1 MTPQE
6 KEIFNRGRLQGLKEM
21 DLARDNY
28 ESARAWG
35 IGDSIT
41 IQKLRAEYQKT

>member
-6 KEIFNRGRLQGLKEM
+6 QEAFHLGRLQGLKEM

-35 IGDSIT
+35 IGDSVT
-41 IQKLRAEYQKT
+41 LPKLRAEYKEK